1 MNEKQ
6 VFKMREEIQGIL
18 EKITSEYDLK
28 NTVLLSSK
36 GIITSNRDM
45 SCDLIIPVLYV
56 ALAQMYDFI
65 LRESDNKELC
75 EKSINKSIEASI
87 DQLRKFIF
95 KEQNNE

>member
-45 SCDLIIPVLYV
+45 SCDLIITPTVDKKV
-56 ALAQMYDFI
+56 A
-65 LRESDNKELC
+65 E
-75 EKSINKSIEASI
+75 
-87 DQLRKFIF
+87 
-95 KEQNNE
+95 

>member
-45 SCDLIIPVLYV
+45 SLDIIIPAIYLS
-56 ALAQMYDFI
+56 LFQTYDFI

-75 EKSINKSIEASI
+75 KKSIDKSIEASI